1 MIPQIALYALGAGL
15 QGVQAFQA
23 QKQQK
28 KAQQAAQK
36 AINELKQIKEVNPF
50 AALQVPTMGAQLQQ
64 DALARATA
72 GGVQAAQSAGAE
84 GVIGGIGNLV
94 GGVGAEA
101 ARIGA
106 GLQKAEY
113 QRDLAQAGQEAAIGQ
128 RAAEREFKIG
138 ATEAAGAQARRA
150 EQAGIRDAAITGI
163 GGSLT
168 GLAGLMT
175 EYQTENPY
183 GYKKGASQNYSTQ
196 NMQNMTPE
204 QIQAAQAFANMMMG
218 KQ

>member
-1 MIPQIALYALGAGL
+1 MSFIPQIALYTLGAGL

-23 QKQQK
+23 AKQQK

-36 AINELKQIKEVNPF
+36 AINQLKQIKEVNPF

-72 GGVQAAQSAGAE
+72 AGAQSLQSAGAE
-84 GVIGGIGNLV
+84 GVIGGVGNLV

-101 ARIGA
+101 AKIGA
-106 GLQKAEY
+106 GLQQAEY

-138 ATEAAGAQARRA
+138 AQEAAGYQAMRA
-150 EQAGIRDAAITGI
+150 EAEARKNAALMGI
-163 GGSLT
+163 GGSL
-168 GLAGLMT
+168 AGLSGQYT
-175 EYQTENPY
+175 EYLKTNPY
-183 GYKKGASQNYSTQ
+183 GSVQGL
-196 NMQNMTPE
+196 
-204 QIQAAQAFANMMMG
+204 G
-218 KQ
+218 G